1 MEKQNKKNGT
11 FGRLLGKTAA
21 LALRTRPGL
30 KRALCVG
37 CGSSNE
43 LIGRYQ
49 DTQNAEVVYDFQKKD
64 VFAIETSGD
73 EISTGGLYTVDEEAK
88 RLHFEMQAPGG
99 EKVTREASY
108 SYDKENKT
116 LTITGDDG
124 TQQVMK
130 KIN

>member
-1 MEKQNKKNGT
+1 MNRLKKIMLVC
-11 FGRLLGKTAA
+11 FS
-21 LALRTRPGL
+21 LAIL
-30 KRALCVG
+30 ALCVG

-49 DTQNAEVVYDFQKKD
+49 DTQNAEFVYDFQKKD

>member
-1 MEKQNKKNGT
+1 MNRLKKIM
-11 FGRLLGKTAA
+11 
-21 LALRTRPGL
+21 LACFSLAIL
-30 KRALCVG
+30 ALCVG

-99 EKVTREASY
+99 EKVTL
-108 SYDKENKT
+108 K
-116 LTITGDDG
+116 LPIPTIKKIKPDHHRRDG

-130 KIN
+130 N